1 MKVSHMLIQL
11 VLVCTI
17 SIMVCYFMV
26 TSINK
31 KKPADEYQQRMDLL
45 ESRMDINR
53 DLVGKMNLK
62 IDSVLKLKQKTD
74 VQIVRIRSNK
84 GAANPYISSL
94 SSGELQ
100 QLLSKCNLINLRPLL
115 LLLLY
120 SCSSFRWSIQLSEY
134 SRCNLQQIQM
144 VCLDKLI
151 VPALVSLLPILEV

>member
-1 MKVSHMLIQL
+1 
-11 VLVCTI
+11 
-17 SIMVCYFMV
+17 MV

-100 QLLSKCNLINLRPLL
+100 QLLSKR
-115 LLLLY
+115 Y
-120 SCSSFRWSIQLSEY
+120 QDSIH
-134 SRCNLQQIQM
+134 
-144 VCLDKLI
+144 
-151 VPALVSLLPILEV
+151 

>member
-1 MKVSHMLIQL
+1 MKVSHMVIQL

-26 TSINK
+26 QSINK
-31 KKPADEYQQRMDLL
+31 KKPDYQYQERMELL

-53 DLVGKMNLK
+53 DIVGKLNLK
-62 IDSVLKLKQKTD
+62 VDSVLKLKQKTD

-100 QLLSKCNLINLRPLL
+100 QLLTKR
-115 LLLLY
+115 Y
-120 SCSSFRWSIQLSEY
+120 KDSIQ
-134 SRCNLQQIQM
+134 
-144 VCLDKLI
+144 
-151 VPALVSLLPILEV
+151 